1 MKFTSNL
8 NMQTPALFIQTNHNK
23 PSGSGSPPAE
33 SEKKTMNINFEIVE
47 KIDNNSE
54 LKKATEN
61 IITGVSA
68 SVQGYLVIGTNLDN
82 INIKKLWAQTG
93 FASFSEYSEKVLGIS
108 KATAYRIIS
117 VSKKFLMPEIT
128 KAIPDRIFSPF
139 QDTALAA
146 LNPIGDYDTT
156 AEFITENGIT
166 PDTPVSEIRKIVSAF
181 QKEDK
186 SEKEVDAET
195 DDSSDGDGNRN
206 ETDKRKQFEA
216 AVEKLVNSC
225 WDIFDDAKKPKSKKR
240 KTPIT
245 SFHNSIAEIKML
257 LNLD

>member
-1 MKFTSNL
+1 
-8 NMQTPALFIQTNHNK
+8 
-23 PSGSGSPPAE
+23 
-33 SEKKTMNINFEIVE
+33 MNINFEIVE
-47 KIDNNSE
+47 KIDSNSE

-61 IITGVSA
+61 IISGVNA
-68 SVQGYLVIGTNLDN
+68 SVQGYLVIGSNLDN
-82 INIKKLWAQTG
+82 INVKKLWAQAG
-93 FASFSEYSEKVLGIS
+93 FNSFSEYSEKVLGIS

-156 AEFITENGIT
+156 AEFIAENNIT
-166 PDTPVSEIRKIVSAF
+166 PETPVSEIRKIVSEF
-181 QKEDK
+181 QKEEK
-186 SEKEVDAET
+186 AEKEVDAE
-195 DDSSDGDGNRN
+195 SGGGDNGNN
-206 ETDKRKQFEA
+206 ETDKRKQLETI
-216 AVEKLVNSC
+216 VEKLVNAC
-225 WDIFDDAKKPKSKKR
+225 WDIFDDIEKPKSKKR

-245 SFHNSIAEIKML
+245 NFRNATAEIKML

>member
-1 MKFTSNL
+1 
-8 NMQTPALFIQTNHNK
+8 
-23 PSGSGSPPAE
+23 
-33 SEKKTMNINFEIVE
+33 MNINFEIAE
-47 KIDNNSE
+47 KIDSNSE

-61 IITGVSA
+61 IITGVNA

-82 INIKKLWAQTG
+82 INVKKLWTQAG
-93 FASFSEYSEKVLGIS
+93 FSSFAEYSEKVLGIS

-128 KAIPDRIFSPF
+128 KAIPERIFSPF

-156 AEFITENGIT
+156 AEFIAENNIT
-166 PDTPVSEIRKIVSAF
+166 PETPVSEIRKIVSEF
-181 QKEDK
+181 QKEEK
-186 SEKEVDAET
+186 AEKEVDAET
-195 DDSSDGDGNRN
+195 DSGDNGNN
-206 ETDKRKQFEA
+206 ETDKRKQLETI
-216 AVEKLVNSC
+216 VEKLVNAC
-225 WDIFDDAKKPKSKKR
+225 WDIFDDIEKPKSKKR

-245 SFHNSIAEIKML
+245 NFRNATAEIKML

>member
-1 MKFTSNL
+1 
-8 NMQTPALFIQTNHNK
+8 
-23 PSGSGSPPAE
+23 
-33 SEKKTMNINFEIVE
+33 MNINFEIAE
-47 KIDNNSE
+47 KIDSNTE

-61 IITGVSA
+61 IIAGVNA

-82 INIKKLWAQTG
+82 INVKKLWAQAG
-93 FASFSEYSEKVLGIS
+93 FGSFSEYSEKVLGIS

-128 KAIPDRIFSPF
+128 KAIPDRIFSLF

-156 AEFITENGIT
+156 AEFIAENNIT
-166 PDTPVSEIRKIVSAF
+166 PETPVSEIRKIVSEF
-181 QKEDK
+181 QKEEK
-186 SEKEVDAET
+186 AEKEVDAET
-195 DDSSDGDGNRN
+195 DNSDNGNN
-206 ETDKRKQFEA
+206 ETETDKRKQLETI
-216 AVEKLVNSC
+216 VEKLVNAC
-225 WDIFDDAKKPKSKKR
+225 WDIFDDINKPKSKKR

-245 SFHNSIAEIKML
+245 SFRNSIAEIKML

>member
-1 MKFTSNL
+1 
-8 NMQTPALFIQTNHNK
+8 
-23 PSGSGSPPAE
+23 
-33 SEKKTMNINFEIVE
+33 MNINFEIVE
-47 KIDNNSE
+47 KIDSNSE

-61 IITGVSA
+61 IISGVNA
-68 SVQGYLVIGTNLDN
+68 SVQGYLVIGSNLDN
-82 INIKKLWAQTG
+82 INVGKLWKQAG
-93 FASFSEYSEKVLGIS
+93 FESFSEYSEKVLGIS

-156 AEFITENGIT
+156 AEFIAENGIT
-166 PDTPVSEIRKIVSAF
+166 PETPVSEIRKIVSEF
-181 QKEDK
+181 QKEEK
-186 SEKEVDAET
+186 AAKEVDTECEN
-195 DDSSDGDGNRN
+195 DGDGNGNGGN
-206 ETDKRKQFEA
+206 ETDKRKQLEA
-216 AVEKLVNSC
+216 VVEKLVNAC
-225 WDIFDDAKKPKSKKR
+225 WDIFDDINRPKSKKR

-245 SFHNSIAEIKML
+245 NFRNATAEIKML

>member
-1 MKFTSNL
+1 
-8 NMQTPALFIQTNHNK
+8 
-23 PSGSGSPPAE
+23 
-33 SEKKTMNINFEIVE
+33 MNINFEIVE
-47 KIDNNSE
+47 KIDSNTE

-61 IITGVSA
+61 IISGVNA
-68 SVQGYLVIGTNLDN
+68 SVQGYLVIGSNLDG
-82 INIKKLWAQTG
+82 INVKKLWAQAG

-117 VSKKFLMPEIT
+117 VSKKFLLPEIT

-156 AEFITENGIT
+156 AEFIAENNIT
-166 PDTPVSEIRKIVSAF
+166 PETPVSEIRKIVSEF
-181 QKEDK
+181 QKEEK
-186 SEKEVDAET
+186 AEKEVDAET
-195 DDSSDGDGNRN
+195 DGDSRDGN
-206 ETDKRKQFEA
+206 ETDKRKQLETI
-216 AVEKLVNSC
+216 VEKLVNAC
-225 WDIFDDAKKPKSKKR
+225 WDIFDDNSKPKSKKR

-245 SFHNSIAEIKML
+245 NFRNAIAEIKML

>member
-1 MKFTSNL
+1 
-8 NMQTPALFIQTNHNK
+8 
-23 PSGSGSPPAE
+23 
-33 SEKKTMNINFEIVE
+33 MNINFEIVE

-61 IITGVSA
+61 IITGVNA

-82 INIKKLWAQTG
+82 INVKKLWAQAG
-93 FASFSEYSEKVLGIS
+93 FSSFAEYSEKVLGIS

-156 AEFITENGIT
+156 AEFIAENNIT
-166 PDTPVSEIRKIVSAF
+166 PETPVSEIRKIVSAF
-181 QKEDK
+181 QKEEK
-186 SEKEVDAET
+186 AEKEVDAET
-195 DDSSDGDGNRN
+195 DSGDNGNN
-206 ETDKRKQFEA
+206 ETETDKRKQLETI
-216 AVEKLVNSC
+216 VEKLVNAC
-225 WDIFDDAKKPKSKKR
+225 WDIFDDINRPKSKKR
-240 KTPIT
+240 KTPVT
-245 SFHNSIAEIKML
+245 TFTNSIAEIKML

>member
-1 MKFTSNL
+1 
-8 NMQTPALFIQTNHNK
+8 
-23 PSGSGSPPAE
+23 
-33 SEKKTMNINFEIVE
+33 MNINFEIVE
-47 KIDNNSE
+47 KIDSNSE

-61 IITGVSA
+61 IITGVNA

-82 INIKKLWAQTG
+82 INVKKLWAQAG
-93 FASFSEYSEKVLGIS
+93 FESFSAYSGKVLGIS

-128 KAIPDRIFSPF
+128 KAIPERIFSPF

-156 AEFITENGIT
+156 AEFIAENGIT
-166 PDTPVSEIRKIVSAF
+166 PETPVSEIRKIVSAF
-181 QKEDK
+181 QKEEK
-186 SEKEVDAET
+186 AEKEVDAET
-195 DDSSDGDGNRN
+195 DSDNGNN
-206 ETDKRKQFEA
+206 ETETDKRKQLETV
-216 AVEKLVNSC
+216 VEKMVSAC
-225 WDIFDDAKKPKSKKR
+225 WDIFDDIEKPKSKKR

-245 SFHNSIAEIKML
+245 SFRNSIAEIKIL

>member
-1 MKFTSNL
+1 
-8 NMQTPALFIQTNHNK
+8 
-23 PSGSGSPPAE
+23 
-33 SEKKTMNINFEIVE
+33 MNINFEIVE
-47 KIDNNSE
+47 KIDSNTE

-61 IITGVSA
+61 IISGVNA
-68 SVQGYLVIGTNLDN
+68 SVQGYLVIGSNLDN
-82 INIKKLWAQTG
+82 INVGKLWKQAG

-128 KAIPDRIFSPF
+128 KAIPERIFSPF

-156 AEFITENGIT
+156 AEFIAENNIT
-166 PDTPVSEIRKIVSAF
+166 PETPVSEIRKIVSEF
-181 QKEDK
+181 QKEEK
-186 SEKEVDAET
+186 AAKEVDAET
-195 DDSSDGDGNRN
+195 DSGDNGNN
-206 ETDKRKQFEA
+206 ETETDKRKQLETI
-216 AVEKLVNSC
+216 VEKLVNAC
-225 WDIFDDAKKPKSKKR
+225 WDIFDDIEKPKSKKR

-245 SFHNSIAEIKML
+245 SFRNSIAEIKML